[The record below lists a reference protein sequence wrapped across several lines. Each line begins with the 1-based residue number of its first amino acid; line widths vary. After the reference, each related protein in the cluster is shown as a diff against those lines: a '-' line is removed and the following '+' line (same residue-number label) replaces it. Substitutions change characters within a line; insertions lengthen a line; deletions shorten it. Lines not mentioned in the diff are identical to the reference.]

1 MEHGLGV
8 SEQREGEGL
17 GSQLRGSHVWDPN
30 LGLKDGL
37 RGPS

>member
-30 LGLKDGL
+30 LGWKDGL